1 MPPEDCGGAPGYYNL
16 LEILTD
22 PENPEHAEM
31 KEWVGEDYDP
41 EFFSVEECNRQIKN
55 YDSLDQT

>member
-1 MPPEDCGGAPGYYNL
+1 MPPEDCGGSPGYYNL

-22 PENPEHAEM
+22 PENPEHAET
-31 KEWVGEDYDP
+31 KEWGGGDYDP

-55 YDSLDQT
+55 YYSFDQT